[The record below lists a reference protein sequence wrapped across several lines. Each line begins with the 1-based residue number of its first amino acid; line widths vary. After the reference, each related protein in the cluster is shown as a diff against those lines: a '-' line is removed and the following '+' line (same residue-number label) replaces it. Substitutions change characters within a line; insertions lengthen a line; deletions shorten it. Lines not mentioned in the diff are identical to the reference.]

1 MLPLLLLLPL
11 VKIHGPGCRHVL
23 GYPLL
28 QVPPQPEHISVSR
41 IGEFV
46 SLGLPLMIEEHAHV

>member
-11 VKIHGPGCRHVL
+11 VKGSRHVL